1 MFLCQV
7 LDVKFMQETM
17 SGYLSSSYARAQM
30 ENRYKN
36 ITRSELEKQNIQAN
50 EVLWKTFGVITTST
64 QPGLESIWMAT
75 GTSSFCPFPATLAEA
90 NRAMGER
97 KFHMVLL
104 GSVSVRSAIL
114 SMSSHSS

>member
-1 MFLCQV
+1 MHVHKWKTAIRTSQ
-7 LDVKFMQETM
+7 
-17 SGYLSSSYARAQM
+17 
-30 ENRYKN
+30 
-36 ITRSELEKQNIQAN
+36 ELEKQNIQAN
-50 EVLWKTFGVITTST
+50 EDHWKTFGVIATST

-75 GTSSFCPFPATLAEA
+75 GTSSLYPFPASLAEA

-104 GSVSVRSAIL
+104 GSVSVRSATL